1 MIRDRFE
8 KRMHLVREGKGE
20 PSGGKLRALKRE
32 GGVSLGDAS
41 GAGGESEVTRRGMG
55 WNGGRGSRGE

>member
-1 MIRDRFE
+1 M
-8 KRMHLVREGKGE
+8 REGKGK
-20 PSGGKLRALKRE
+20 PSGAKLRALERE

-41 GAGGESEVTRRGMG
+41 GAGGESEVTRRGMR